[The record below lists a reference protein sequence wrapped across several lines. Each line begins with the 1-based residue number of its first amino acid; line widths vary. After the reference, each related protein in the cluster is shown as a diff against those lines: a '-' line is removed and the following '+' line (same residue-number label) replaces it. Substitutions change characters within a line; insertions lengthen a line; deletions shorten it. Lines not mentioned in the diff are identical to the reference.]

1 MQSLVTLMNAAL
13 AAGALADIQD
23 PPGND
28 YGPPTLGERH

>member
-1 MQSLVTLMNAAL
+1 MQSLVTLMKAL

-28 YGPPTLGERH
+28 YGPTTLGERH